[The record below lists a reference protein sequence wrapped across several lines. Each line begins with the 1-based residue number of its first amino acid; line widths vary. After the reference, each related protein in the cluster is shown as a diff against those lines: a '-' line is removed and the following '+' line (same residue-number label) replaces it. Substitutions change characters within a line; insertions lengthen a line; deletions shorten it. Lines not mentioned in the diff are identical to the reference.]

1 MTADPNSFDSAE
13 RGEYND
19 LSAQNEPHN
28 EVDSAGTPRPSRP
41 SREPFLTGLPLVPGM
56 AMEQTAAR
64 IRVGTSGF
72 SFDDWLGRAYPAGLA
87 KAKMLEYYE
96 TALGFDTVELNFTY
110 YAMPLPKT
118 LASMVS
124 RTSPGFCFV
133 VRSHKDMTHDIWQD
147 EDRRVLKDTADVFR
161 AFREGIAPLVDSGR
175 LGCVLVQFPVFFYP
189 VPQNFDYMRRMPAL
203 MPGVSI
209 VVEFRNRAWL
219 RPDAF
224 RLLEESGMG
233 CCVVDEPKI
242 PRLMPFEPRRTSDI
256 AYFRFHGRNQNWF
269 NCSREERYNYLYSRE
284 ELDEFIPPLRSVSL
298 GARTTYTFF
307 NNCHAGAA
315 ARNALMMK
323 QMLGLTDGLTPVQTR
338 VVEGL

>member
-1 MTADPNSFDSAE
+1 LEPNTT
-13 RGEYND
+13 R
-19 LSAQNEPHN
+19 L
-28 EVDSAGTPRPSRP
+28 
-41 SREPFLTGLPLVPGM
+41 
-56 AMEQTAAR
+56 
-64 IRVGTSGF
+64 RVGTSGF
-72 SFDDWLGRAYPAGLA
+72 SFDNWLGRAYPVGLA

-96 TALGFDTVELNFTY
+96 SMLGFDTVELNFTY
-110 YAMPLPKT
+110 YAMPVPKT

-147 EDRRVLKDTADVFR
+147 DDRRVLKDTEGVFK
-161 AFREGIAPLVDSGR
+161 AFREGITPLVDSGR

-203 MPGVSI
+203 MPDVSI

-233 CCVVDEPKI
+233 CCVVDEPKL
-242 PRLMPFEPRRTSDI
+242 PRLMPFDPRKTSDI

-269 NCSREERYNYLYSRE
+269 NASREKRYNYLYSKE
-284 ELDEFIPPLRSVSL
+284 ELDEFIPPLRSVSA
-298 GARTTYTFF
+298 GAKTTYTFF

-323 QMLGLTDGLTPVQTR
+323 QMLGLIDGLTPQQAR
-338 VVEGL
+338 VVEGLPA

>member
-1 MTADPNSFDSAE
+1 
-13 RGEYND
+13 
-19 LSAQNEPHN
+19 
-28 EVDSAGTPRPSRP
+28 
-41 SREPFLTGLPLVPGM
+41 
-56 AMEQTAAR
+56 MEQTAAR

-72 SFDDWLGRAYPAGLA
+72 SFDDWLGRAYPVGLA

-96 TALGFDTVELNFTY
+96 SVLGFDTVELNFTY
-110 YAMPLPKT
+110 YAMPVPKT
-118 LASMVS
+118 LASMVG
-124 RTSPGFCFV
+124 RTSPDFCFV

-147 EDRRVLKDTADVFR
+147 DDRRVLKDTAGVFK
-161 AFREGIAPLVDSGR
+161 AFRDGIGPLVDSGR

-189 VPQNFDYMRRMPAL
+189 VSQNFDYMRRMPAL

-224 RLLEESGMG
+224 RLLEENGMG

-242 PRLMPFEPRRTSDI
+242 PRLMPFEPRRTSDV

-269 NCSREERYNYLYSRE
+269 NASREERYNYLYSAD
-284 ELDEFIPPLRSVSL
+284 ELGEFLPSLRSISA
-298 GARTTYTFF
+298 GAKTTYTFF

-323 QMLGLTDGLTPVQTR
+323 QMLGLIDALTPTQTR
-338 VVEGL
+338 VVEGPSA

>member
-1 MTADPNSFDSAE
+1 MTEPNATQF
-13 RGEYND
+13 
-19 LSAQNEPHN
+19 
-28 EVDSAGTPRPSRP
+28 
-41 SREPFLTGLPLVPGM
+41 
-56 AMEQTAAR
+56 R
-64 IRVGTSGF
+64 IGTSGF

-87 KAKMLEYYE
+87 KTKMLEYYE
-96 TALGFDTVELNFTY
+96 RVLGFDAVELNFTY
-110 YAMPLPKT
+110 YAMPVPKT
-118 LASMVS
+118 LASMVG

-147 EDRRVLKDTADVFR
+147 EDRRVLKDTGEVFKAFR
-161 AFREGIAPLVDSGR
+161 AGISPLVDSGR

-189 VPQNFDYMRRMPAL
+189 VPQNFDYMRRMPEL
-203 MPGVSI
+203 MPGASI

-224 RLLEESGMG
+224 HLLEETGMG

-242 PRLMPFEPRRTSDI
+242 PRLMPFDPRRTSDI

-269 NCSREERYNYLYSRE
+269 NCSREERYNYLYSSA
-284 ELDEFIPPLRSVSL
+284 ELNEFIPPLRSVSA
-298 GARTTYTFF
+298 GAKTTYAFF

-323 QMLGLTDGLTPVQTR
+323 QMLGLIDALTPTQTR
-338 VVEGL
+338 VVGGLPGSG

>member
-1 MTADPNSFDSAE
+1 MSGPG
-13 RGEYND
+13 RV
-19 LSAQNEPHN
+19 LEP
-28 EVDSAGTPRPSRP
+28 DTTR
-41 SREPFLTGLPLVPGM
+41 L
-56 AMEQTAAR
+56 
-64 IRVGTSGF
+64 RVGTSGF

-96 TALGFDTVELNFTY
+96 SMLGFDTVELNFTY
-110 YAMPLPKT
+110 YAMPVPKT

-147 EDRRVLKDTADVFR
+147 DDRRVLKDTEGVFK
-161 AFREGIAPLVDSGR
+161 AFREGITPLVDSGR

-189 VPQNFDYMRRMPAL
+189 VPQNFDYMRKMPAL

-224 RLLEESGMG
+224 RLLEECGMG

-242 PRLMPFEPRRTSDI
+242 PRLMPFDPRKTSDI

-284 ELDEFIPPLRSVSL
+284 ELNEFIPPLRSVSA
-298 GARTTYTFF
+298 GAKTTYTFF

-323 QMLGLTDGLTPVQTR
+323 QMLGLIDGLTPQQAR
-338 VVEGL
+338 VVEGLPA

>member
-1 MTADPNSFDSAE
+1 LEPDTA
-13 RGEYND
+13 R
-19 LSAQNEPHN
+19 LS
-28 EVDSAGTPRPSRP
+28 ST
-41 SREPFLTGLPLVPGM
+41 LPVG
-56 AMEQTAAR
+56 R
-64 IRVGTSGF
+64 FRVGTSGF

-96 TALGFDTVELNFTY
+96 RVLGFDTVELNFTY
-110 YAMPLPKT
+110 YAMPVPRT
-118 LASMVS
+118 LSSMVS

-133 VRSHKDMTHDIWQD
+133 VRSHKDMTHDIWVD
-147 EDRRVLKDTADVFR
+147 GDRRVLKDTGEVFK
-161 AFREGIAPLVDSGR
+161 AFRDGISPLVDTGR

-189 VPQNFDYMRRMPAL
+189 VPQNFEYIRRMPVL

-219 RPDAF
+219 RPDAH
-224 RLLEESGMG
+224 RLLEETGMG

-242 PRLMPFEPRRTSDI
+242 PRLMPFEPRRTSDV

-269 NCSREERYNYLYSRE
+269 NASREERYNYLYSKE
-284 ELDEFIPPLRSVSL
+284 ELSEFVPPLRSVSA
-298 GARTTYTFF
+298 GAKMTYTFF

-323 QMLGLTDGLTPVQTR
+323 QMLGLIDALTPQQTR